1 VEEGVA
7 SVRRVLAVTAGLA
20 ATGLVVGAVLG
31 AVVEGVALMLVGH
44 EVSGRDTAIVI
55 GAAAAAG
62 GVLGMLLAPTAAW
75 LLMRHVP
82 IGRALAETALGT
94 TLGAFAGFLLT
105 PSQGFNIASSPLTLA
120 LVGFTAAAVRL
131 RFMHRKKDTA
141 AILPPDD

>member
-1 VEEGVA
+1 MA

-31 AVVEGVALMLVGH
+31 AVVEGAALMLVAR
-44 EVSGRDTAIVI
+44 EVSGRDAAIVV
-55 GAAAAAG
+55 GVAAAAG

-94 TLGAFAGFLLT
+94 TLGAFVGFLLT
-105 PSQGFNIASSPLTLA
+105 PSTGLIIPFPPLSLA

-131 RFMHRKKDTA
+131 RFMHRGKGMA
-141 AILPPDD
+141 PNLPPDA